1 MLVNVFGDAFHCI
14 LALFGRLTREL
25 IGLAPH
31 YRTCQ
36 HGNNSTRSLYGRLHA
51 FSYEDE
57 LFSNTGMGGYAT
69 RGVFGARVRY
79 MVIIELFFV

>member
-14 LALFGRLTREL
+14 LALFGLLARALR
-25 IGLAPH
+25 GLGPH

-57 LFSNTGMGGYAT
+57 LFPNTGMGGYAAM
-69 RGVFGARVRY
+69 GISAREY
-79 MVIIELFFV
+79 GI